1 MALEEIEQ
9 AVIALGVTPSGSSA
23 GGVKDGLLL
32 NTLIFKK
39 TDIPSLHFLFLRI
52 GGGEGGA
59 LPVKFLP
66 VVLNGRVLGGA
77 TKEVRG
83 IMCSYLQILF
93 HYMAPPLEHRVFILP
108 LT

>member
-1 MALEEIEQ
+1 MDYFL
-9 AVIALGVTPSGSSA
+9 TFSM
-23 GGVKDGLLL
+23 
-32 NTLIFKK
+32 

-52 GGGEGGA
+52 GGGEGGV

-66 VVLNGRVLGGA
+66 VLLNGRVLGGA

-83 IMCSYLQILF
+83 IMCSYLQVLL
-93 HYMAPPLEHRVFILP
+93 HYMALPLEHRVFIVS